1 MVIYILHIRFHL
13 QIFYRPLLM
22 IFWNIILL
30 LERWLSYCT
39 INISTLSL
47 KCMIM
52 QLALLLYSLFYVVG
66 IRFLSLF
73 KTYNILFLARY
84 FVMRLGNAVFN
95 NNKILAS
102 CLENYLIIIVLTLL
116 ISLIIVLI
124 FPIPTRDLINLIA
137 FILKFTILAL
147 RLLFALMKNHI

>member
-30 LERWLSYCT
+30 LERGLSYCT